1 MQLSVPEPTATDA
14 EVVATALETAGI
26 FGVQG
31 DYKEAL
37 RWIRR
42 AAEAAGDAGD
52 DDRALSLARAA
63 ADLTVQVRE
72 ADGAS
77 AQLAQASVAPAAAS
91 APPAAPAVSDG
102 LETLLGA
109 PPPPPPPPPP
119 QPPGRAAST
128 PPQQAARI
136 SVSPIV
142 ALAQGPTTES
152 AAPAIAQQPPHVPV
166 NPPTAPLFGVE
177 PPRYV
182 PQAEA
187 APEPSEPENPPT
199 VRRPPPAPEELAA
212 MARDSAD
219 ADWQPPPAPSP
230 TRRVTPVTSMQGSL
244 QAAHALQSVEDENAW
259 SSPVE
264 PVAVPAKPEPPK
276 ARSSFHQSVR
286 ASVQASVEPGVFIL
300 RVLNDGEKPADGCA
314 EALVV
319 LTDPATNMFS

>member
-77 AQLAQASVAPAAAS
+77 TQLAQPNVAPAVAS
-91 APPAAPAVSDG
+91 TPPAASDALG
-102 LETLLGA
+102 TLLGA

-128 PPQQAARI
+128 PPQQPARI

-152 AAPAIAQQPPHVPV
+152 AAPAIQQPPHVPV

-177 PPRYV
+177 APRYI
-182 PQAEA
+182 PPAEA

-212 MARDSAD
+212 MARDSAET
-219 ADWQPPPAPSP
+219 DWQPPPPPSP
-230 TRRVTPVTSMQGSL
+230 TRHVTPVTSMDQSL
-244 QAAHALQSVEDENAW
+244 QAARALQSVEDENDWA
-259 SSPVE
+259 SPAE
-264 PVAVPAKPEPPK
+264 PVAAPEKPQSAK

-300 RVLNDGEKPADGCA
+300 RVLNDGENPAEGCA

-319 LTDPATNMFS
+319 LTDPAANMFS